1 MKTPLGFIGL
11 GAMGKPMAR
20 NLLAA
25 GYPLAVY
32 DVRPEPVQELGAL
45 GAEAGRSPR
54 HVASLASTVIT
65 MLPSPQALEAVAWGE
80 EGLEDG
86 WRPGAI
92 HIDMSTVHPQTSRTM
107 ARALAERGI
116 EMLDAPV
123 SRGQQA
129 AIEGTLSIMVGG
141 DRGLFERCLEIFK
154 ALGTDVYH
162 CGASGMGSVVKLVN
176 NLIVGIVTGAV
187 AEGLVVGVKAGAK
200 LETLLEVLTA
210 SSANNFPLQHFFP
223 RKALRGD
230 FEPGGSVDIVY
241 KDLALALSLGED
253 VSAPM
258 LFGALS
264 HQLYGLLRGRGMG
277 QRDFTGIISL
287 FEEAA
292 GVHVRF
298 AEPR

>member
-1 MKTPLGFIGL
+1 MPLGFIGL

-25 GYPLAVY
+25 GYPVAVY
-32 DVRPEPVQELGAL
+32 DVRSEAVRELASL
-45 GAEAGRSPR
+45 GAEPGQSPR
-54 HVASLASTVIT
+54 HVATLASTVIT
-65 MLPSPQALEAVAWGE
+65 MLPSPQVLEAVAWGND
-80 EGLEDG
+80 GLKDG
-86 WRPGAI
+86 WRPGAT
-92 HIDMSTVHPQTSRTM
+92 HVDMSTVHPETSRTM
-107 ARALAERGI
+107 ARALAERGVG
-116 EMLDAPV
+116 MLDAPV

-154 ALGTDVYH
+154 VLGTDVYH

-223 RKALRGD
+223 QKALRGD
-230 FEPGGSVDIVY
+230 FEPGGSIDIVH
-241 KDLALALSLGED
+241 KDLALALALGDD
-253 VSAPM
+253 VSAPT

-264 HQLYGLLRGRGMG
+264 HQLYGMLRARGFG

-292 GVHVRF
+292 GIHVRL
-298 AEPR
+298 AESR